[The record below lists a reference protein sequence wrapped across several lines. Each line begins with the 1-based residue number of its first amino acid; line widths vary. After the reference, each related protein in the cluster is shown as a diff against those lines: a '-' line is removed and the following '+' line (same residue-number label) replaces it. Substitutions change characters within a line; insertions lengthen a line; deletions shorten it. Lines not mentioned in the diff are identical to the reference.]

1 MTNRT
6 KVRYLVLLLGLAT
19 GLWIPRLRGPLDL
32 RYDAGVYYILGTS
45 LAEGHGYRLLSE
57 PGQIQAVQY
66 PPLLPALVAVHQRLS
81 GTSDVSVTGHWLR
94 ITYAGI
100 FLAYIAAVYLLASR
114 YLPLGFAFLVGL
126 LTLLHVQTS
135 WMSDLLFA
143 EIPFALTTMLFL
155 LAAAGKGRW
164 AHVSTGPL
172 AIASYLLRS
181 VGVAV
186 LAAWVAESLLRRK
199 PRQLAFR
206 LAVSMLPVFG
216 WQLYI
221 RDVQTSPEYAQSA
234 YAYQRAPY
242 QYYNVSYLEN
252 IRYVDPFVPEL
263 GVVSPMGM
271 ARRVTTALVRMPS
284 SLGEA
289 VSSRARWSES
299 QLERFNAQALPFTI
313 PLWIV
318 QVPLVVLG
326 VLAVAGLALLARQ
339 GEWLIPLYVLGSTVI
354 VGLTPWPGQFE
365 RYLAP
370 LTPLLALSVVISL
383 LAVRSKLDKRPRAIG
398 TLILRTVL
406 VGMLA
411 QEGFA
416 LYKVYSKQHRPVEFV
431 DAQGHRQEQRLFF
444 YTEAWRSHDAALDWL
459 RGVAHADDIVATST
473 PHWAY
478 LKTGARA
485 VLPPFEADVRAASR
499 LLEAVPVKYLV
510 VDSLEFVDVSR
521 RYAAPVARTYHHDW
535 KLVYSS
541 PDSTSR
547 IYRRIEAA
555 AVVSATKVAPSLGAK

>member
-1 MTNRT
+1 MNRIKT
-6 KVRYLVLLLGLAT
+6 RYLLVLLALAT
-19 GLWIPRLRGPLDL
+19 GLCMPRLRGSLDL

-45 LAEGHGYRLLSE
+45 LAQGRGYRLLSE

-66 PPLLPALVAVHQRLS
+66 PPLLPALVAVHQRLA
-81 GTSDVSVTGHWLR
+81 GTDDPSVAGHWLR

-126 LTLLHVQTS
+126 VTLLHVQTS

-143 EIPFALTTMLFL
+143 EIPYALTTILFL
-155 LAAAGKGRW
+155 LAAQGKGWPRSLG
-164 AHVSTGPL
+164 AGVL
-172 AIASYLLRS
+172 AMASYLLRS
-181 VGVAV
+181 IGIAL
-186 LAAWVAESLLRRK
+186 LAAWVAESLLRK
-199 PRQLAFR
+199 NFKQLAFR
-206 LAVSMLPVFG
+206 AAVCMLPVIG

-221 RDVQTSPEYAQSA
+221 RQVQASPEYGQSA

-263 GVVSPMGM
+263 GVVSPIGWA
-271 ARRVTTALVRMPS
+271 ARMSSAMVRMPS

-299 QLERFNAQALPFTI
+299 QLERFNAQALPLTI
-313 PLWIV
+313 PLWTV

-326 VLAVAGLALLARQ
+326 VLAIVGLALLARQ
-339 GEWLIPLYVLGSTVI
+339 GEWLIPLYVMGSTVI

-370 LTPLLALSVVISL
+370 LTPLLALAVVVSL
-383 LAVRSKLDKRPRAIG
+383 LAVRSKLEKRTRRLG
-398 TLILRTVL
+398 TLMLKTVL

-416 LYKVYSKQHRPVEFV
+416 LYKVYTKQHRPVKFL
-431 DAQGHRQEQRLFF
+431 DAQDHRQEQRLFF

-485 VLPPFEADVRAASR
+485 VLPPFEADVRTASR

-521 RYAAPVARTYHHDW
+521 RYAAPVARAYQHDW

-555 AVVSATKVAPSLGAK
+555 AVVSGTKTPPVLGAK

>member
-1 MTNRT
+1 
-6 KVRYLVLLLGLAT
+6 
-19 GLWIPRLRGPLDL
+19 
-32 RYDAGVYYILGTS
+32 
-45 LAEGHGYRLLSE
+45 
-57 PGQIQAVQY
+57 
-66 PPLLPALVAVHQRLS
+66 
-81 GTSDVSVTGHWLR
+81 
-94 ITYAGI
+94 
-100 FLAYIAAVYLLASR
+100 
-114 YLPLGFAFLVGL
+114 
-126 LTLLHVQTS
+126 
-135 WMSDLLFA
+135 
-143 EIPFALTTMLFL
+143 
-155 LAAAGKGRW
+155 
-164 AHVSTGPL
+164 
-172 AIASYLLRS
+172 
-181 VGVAV
+181 
-186 LAAWVAESLLRRK
+186 
-199 PRQLAFR
+199 
-206 LAVSMLPVFG
+206 
-216 WQLYI
+216 
-221 RDVQTSPEYAQSA
+221 
-234 YAYQRAPY
+234 
-242 QYYNVSYLEN
+242 
-252 IRYVDPFVPEL
+252 
-263 GVVSPMGM
+263 
-271 ARRVTTALVRMPS
+271 
-284 SLGEA
+284 
-289 VSSRARWSES
+289 
-299 QLERFNAQALPFTI
+299 
-313 PLWIV
+313 
-318 QVPLVVLG
+318 
-326 VLAVAGLALLARQ
+326 
-339 GEWLIPLYVLGSTVI
+339 VI

>member
-1 MTNRT
+1 MTNRVS
-6 KVRYLVLLLGLAT
+6 VRYLVLLLGLAA

-57 PGQIQAVQY
+57 PGRIQAVQY
-66 PPLLPALVAVHQRLS
+66 PPLLPVLVAVHQRLS
-81 GTSDVSVTGHWLR
+81 GTSDVGVAGHWLR
-94 ITYAGI
+94 MTYAGI

-126 LTLLHVQTS
+126 ITLLHVQTS

-155 LAAAGKGRW
+155 LAATGRGRW
-164 AHVSTGPL
+164 VKVSAGPL

-181 VGVAV
+181 VGIAL
-186 LAAWVAESLLRRK
+186 LAAWAAESLLRK
-199 PRQLAFR
+199 NFKQLAFR
-206 LAVSMLPVFG
+206 AAVCMLPVFG

-221 RDVQTSPEYAQSA
+221 HDVQTSPEYAQSA

-263 GVVSPMGM
+263 GVVSPFGM
-271 ARRVTTALVRMPS
+271 AKRVTSALVRMPS
-284 SLGEA
+284 SLGES

-299 QLERFNAQALPFTI
+299 QLERFNAQALPLAI

-326 VLAVAGLALLARQ
+326 LLAVAGLALLGRL

-354 VGLTPWPGQFE
+354 VALTPWPGQFE

-370 LTPLLALSVVISL
+370 LTPLLALAVVISL
-383 LAVRSKLDKRPRAIG
+383 MAIRSKLDRRTHRLG

-416 LYKVYSKQHRPVEFV
+416 LYKVYSKQHRTVEMV

-444 YTEAWRSHDAALDWL
+444 YTEAWRTHDAALDWL
-459 RGVAHADDIVATST
+459 SGVAQADDIVATST

-521 RYAAPVARTYHHDW
+521 RYAAPVARAYQHDW

-555 AVVSATKVAPSLGAK
+555 AVVSAPKVAPARGPK

>member
-1 MTNRT
+1 MNRIKT
-6 KVRYLVLLLGLAT
+6 RYLLVLLALAT
-19 GLWIPRLRGPLDL
+19 GLWMPRLRGSLDL

-45 LAEGHGYRLLSE
+45 LAQGRGYRLLSE

-66 PPLLPALVAVHQRLS
+66 PPLLPALVAVHQRLA
-81 GTSDVSVTGHWLR
+81 GTDDPSVAGHWLR

-126 LTLLHVQTS
+126 VTLLHVQTS

-143 EIPFALTTMLFL
+143 EIPYALTTILFL
-155 LAAAGKGRW
+155 LAAQGKGWPRSLG
-164 AHVSTGPL
+164 AGVL
-172 AIASYLLRS
+172 AMASYLLRS
-181 VGVAV
+181 IGIAL
-186 LAAWVAESLLRRK
+186 LAAWVAESLLRK
-199 PRQLAFR
+199 NFKQLAFR
-206 LAVSMLPVFG
+206 AAVCMLPVIG

-221 RDVQTSPEYAQSA
+221 RQVQASPEYGQSA

-263 GVVSPMGM
+263 GVVSPIGWA
-271 ARRVTTALVRMPS
+271 ARMSSAMVRMPS

-299 QLERFNAQALPFTI
+299 QLERFNAQALPLTI
-313 PLWIV
+313 PLWTV

-326 VLAVAGLALLARQ
+326 VLAIVGLALLARQ
-339 GEWLIPLYVLGSTVI
+339 GEWLIPLYVMGSTVI

-370 LTPLLALSVVISL
+370 LTPLLALAVVVSL
-383 LAVRSKLDKRPRAIG
+383 LAVRSKLEKRTRRLG
-398 TLILRTVL
+398 TLMLKTVL

-416 LYKVYSKQHRPVEFV
+416 LYKVYTKQHRPVKFL
-431 DAQGHRQEQRLFF
+431 DAQDHRQEQRLFF

-485 VLPPFEADVRAASR
+485 VLPPFEADVRTASR

-521 RYAAPVARTYHHDW
+521 RYAAPVARAYQHDW

-555 AVVSATKVAPSLGAK
+555 AVVSGTKTPPVLGAK

>member
-1 MTNRT
+1 MSRIQA
-6 KVRYLVLLLGLAT
+6 RYLVLLLGLAAA
-19 GLWIPRLRGPLDL
+19 LWIPRLRGPLDL

-66 PPLLPALVAVHQRLS
+66 PPLLPALVAVHQRLAK
-81 GTSDVSVTGHWLR
+81 TNDPSVAGHWLR

-100 FLAYIAAVYLLASR
+100 FLAYIAAVYLLAAR

-126 LTLLHVQTS
+126 VTLFHVHTS

-143 EIPFALTTMLFL
+143 EIPYALTTILFL
-155 LAAAGKGRW
+155 LAASGKGWPRSVG
-164 AHVSTGPL
+164 AGAL
-172 AIASYLLRS
+172 AMASYLLRS
-181 VGVAV
+181 IGIAL
-186 LAAWVAESLLRRK
+186 LAAWVGESLLRRNFK
-199 PRQLAFR
+199 QFAFR
-206 LAVSMLPVFG
+206 AAVCMLPVIG

-221 RDVQTSPEYAQSA
+221 RQVQASPEYGQSA

-263 GVVSPMGM
+263 GVVSPIGW
-271 ARRVTTALVRMPS
+271 VTRMSSAMVRMPS

-299 QLERFNAQALPFTI
+299 QIERFNAQALPLTI

-326 VLAVAGLALLARQ
+326 VLAVVGLALLVRQ

-370 LTPLLALSVVISL
+370 LTPLLALGVVLSL
-383 LAVRSKLDKRPRAIG
+383 LALRSKLDQRTRRLG
-398 TLILRTVL
+398 TLIVRIVL

-416 LYKVYSKQHRPVEFV
+416 LYKVYTKQHRPVEFV

-459 RGVAHADDIVATST
+459 RSVAHADDIVATST

-485 VLPPFEADVRAASR
+485 VLPPFEADVRTASH

-521 RYAAPVARTYHHDW
+521 RYAAPVARAYQHDW

-555 AVVSATKVAPSLGAK
+555 AVVSATKAPPVLGAK

>member
-1 MTNRT
+1 M
-6 KVRYLVLLLGLAT
+6 
-19 GLWIPRLRGPLDL
+19 
-32 RYDAGVYYILGTS
+32 
-45 LAEGHGYRLLSE
+45 
-57 PGQIQAVQY
+57 
-66 PPLLPALVAVHQRLS
+66 
-81 GTSDVSVTGHWLR
+81 
-94 ITYAGI
+94 
-100 FLAYIAAVYLLASR
+100 
-114 YLPLGFAFLVGL
+114 
-126 LTLLHVQTS
+126 
-135 WMSDLLFA
+135 
-143 EIPFALTTMLFL
+143 
-155 LAAAGKGRW
+155 
-164 AHVSTGPL
+164 
-172 AIASYLLRS
+172 ASYLLRS
-181 VGVAV
+181 VGIAL
-186 LAAWVAESLLRRK
+186 LAAWVAESLLRRN

-206 LAVSMLPVFG
+206 AAVSMLPVFG

-221 RDVQTSPEYAQSA
+221 RDVQASPEYAQSA

-263 GVVSPMGM
+263 GLVSPTGLAGRM
-271 ARRVTTALVRMPS
+271 TSALVRMPS
-284 SLGEA
+284 SLGES

-299 QLERFNAQALPFTI
+299 QIERFNAQALSVTI

-326 VLAVAGLALLARQ
+326 ILALAGLALLARQ

-370 LTPLLALSVVISL
+370 LTPLLALGVIISL
-383 LAVRSKLDKRPRAIG
+383 LAIRSKFDTRTRRIG

-406 VGMLA
+406 AGMLA

-416 LYKVYSKQHRPVEFV
+416 IYKVYTKQHRPVEFA
-431 DAQGHRQEQRLFF
+431 DARGHRQNQRLFF

-459 RGVAHADDIVATST
+459 RSVAQADDIVATST

-485 VLPPFEADVRAASR
+485 VLPPFEADVHTASR
-499 LLEAVPVKYLV
+499 LLEAVPVRYLV

-521 RYAAPVARTYHHDW
+521 RYAAPVTRTYQHDW

-555 AVVSATKVAPSLGAK
+555 AVVSRTKVAPTLGLK

>member
-1 MTNRT
+1 
-6 KVRYLVLLLGLAT
+6 
-19 GLWIPRLRGPLDL
+19 
-32 RYDAGVYYILGTS
+32 
-45 LAEGHGYRLLSE
+45 
-57 PGQIQAVQY
+57 
-66 PPLLPALVAVHQRLS
+66 
-81 GTSDVSVTGHWLR
+81 
-94 ITYAGI
+94 
-100 FLAYIAAVYLLASR
+100 
-114 YLPLGFAFLVGL
+114 
-126 LTLLHVQTS
+126 
-135 WMSDLLFA
+135 
-143 EIPFALTTMLFL
+143 
-155 LAAAGKGRW
+155 
-164 AHVSTGPL
+164 
-172 AIASYLLRS
+172 
-181 VGVAV
+181 
-186 LAAWVAESLLRRK
+186 
-199 PRQLAFR
+199 
-206 LAVSMLPVFG
+206 
-216 WQLYI
+216 
-221 RDVQTSPEYAQSA
+221 
-234 YAYQRAPY
+234 
-242 QYYNVSYLEN
+242 
-252 IRYVDPFVPEL
+252 VPEL

>member
-1 MTNRT
+1 MTSRI
-6 KVRYLVLLLGLAT
+6 KAGYFVLLLGLAT
-19 GLWIPRLRGPLDL
+19 ALWIPRLRGPLDL

-45 LAEGHGYRLLSE
+45 LAQGHGYRLLSE

-66 PPLLPALVAVHQRLS
+66 PPLLPMLVAVHQRLA
-81 GTSDVSVTGHWLR
+81 GTDDPSVAGHWLR
-94 ITYAGI
+94 VTYAGI
-100 FLAYIAAVYLLASR
+100 FLAYIAAVYLLVSR

-126 LTLLHVQTS
+126 VTLLHVQTS

-155 LAAAGKGRW
+155 LTATGKGPW
-164 AHVSTGPL
+164 ASVGSGTA

-181 VGVAV
+181 VGIAL
-186 LAAWVAESLLRRK
+186 LAAWVAESLLRK
-199 PRQLAFR
+199 NSKQLAFR
-206 LAVSMLPVFG
+206 AVVCMLPVVG

-221 RDVQTSPEYAQSA
+221 RHVQASPEYAQSA

-263 GVVSPMGM
+263 GVVSPTGWA
-271 ARRVTTALVRMPS
+271 ARVSSALVRMPS

-299 QLERFNAQALPFTI
+299 QIERFNAQALSLAI

-318 QVPLVVLG
+318 QVPLVLLG
-326 VLAVAGLALLARQ
+326 VLAVAGLALLTRQ

-370 LTPLLALSVVISL
+370 LTPVLALAVVVSV
-383 LAVRSKLDKRPRAIG
+383 LAIRRKLDQRTRRLG
-398 TLILRTVL
+398 TLILRTVV

-411 QEGFA
+411 QEAFA
-416 LYKVYSKQHRPVEFV
+416 LYKVYTKQHRPVEFV

-485 VLPPFEADVRAASR
+485 VLPPFEADVRTASW
-499 LLEAVPVKYLV
+499 LLESVPVKYLV

-521 RYAAPVARTYHHDW
+521 RYAAPVARVYQHDW

-555 AVVSATKVAPSLGAK
+555 AVVSATKVAPVLGAK

>member
-1 MTNRT
+1 MDRI
-6 KVRYLVLLLGLAT
+6 KARYLALLLALAT

-94 ITYAGI
+94 ISYAGI
-100 FLAYIAAVYLLASR
+100 FLAYLAAVYLLASR
-114 YLPLGFAFLVGL
+114 YLPLGFAFCVGVV
-126 LTLLHVQTS
+126 TLLHVQTS

-155 LAAAGKGRW
+155 LLATGKGRW
-164 AHVSTGPL
+164 AHVGTGAL

-181 VGVAV
+181 VGIAL
-186 LAAWVAESLLRRK
+186 LAAWVAESLLRK
-199 PRQLAFR
+199 NWKQLAFR
-206 LAVSMLPVFG
+206 AAVCMLPVVG

-221 RDVQTSPEYAQSA
+221 RQVQASPEYAQSA

-263 GVVSPMGM
+263 GVVSPIGL
-271 ARRVTTALVRMPS
+271 AGRVSSALVRMPS

-299 QLERFNAQALPFTI
+299 QLERFNAQAFSVTI

-326 VLAVAGLALLARQ
+326 LLALLGLAVLARQ
-339 GEWLIPLYVLGSTVI
+339 GQWLIPLYILGSTVI

-370 LTPLLALSVVISL
+370 LTPLLALSVIVSL
-383 LAVRSKLDKRPRAIG
+383 LAIRSKLDTRTRRLG
-398 TLILRTVL
+398 TVILRTVL
-406 VGMLA
+406 LGMLA

-416 LYKVYSKQHRPVEFV
+416 LYKVYTKQHRPVEFV
-431 DAQGHRQEQRLFF
+431 DARGHRREQRLFF

-478 LKTGARA
+478 LKTGART

-521 RYAAPVARTYHHDW
+521 RYAAPVPRTYQHDW

-555 AVVSATKVAPSLGAK
+555 AVVSATKVVPTVGVK

>member
-1 MTNRT
+1 MRSA
-6 KVRYLVLLLGLAT
+6 KARYLVLLLGLAA

-45 LAEGHGYRLLSE
+45 LAEGRGYRLLSE
-57 PGQIQAVQY
+57 PGEIQAVQY
-66 PPLLPALVAVHQRLS
+66 PPLLPALVAAHQRLA
-81 GTSDVSVTGHWLR
+81 GTSEPSVAGHWLR

-100 FLAYIAAVYLLASR
+100 FLAYVVAVYLLASR
-114 YLPLGFAFLVGL
+114 YLPVGFAFLAALV
-126 LTLLHVQTS
+126 TLLHVQTS

-143 EIPFALTTMLFL
+143 EIPFALTTVLFL
-155 LAAAGKGRW
+155 LASSGKGWPR
-164 AHVSTGPL
+164 TGMAGGL
-172 AIASYLLRS
+172 AMAAYLLRS
-181 VGVAV
+181 VGIAL
-186 LAAWVAESLLRRK
+186 LAAWVAESLLRRN
-199 PRQLAFR
+199 PRQLVIRTAIC
-206 LAVSMLPVFG
+206 LLPMLG

-221 RDVQTSPEYAQSA
+221 GQVQASPEYAHPA

-263 GVVSPMGM
+263 GTISAGGM
-271 ARRVTTALVRMPS
+271 AGRVGGALVRMPS

-299 QLERFNAQALPFTI
+299 QIERLNAEVLSIPV

-318 QVPLVVLG
+318 QVPLVLLG
-326 VLAVAGLALLARQ
+326 ALSLLGLVFLARR
-339 GEWLIPLYVLGSTVI
+339 GEWLIPLYVLGSIVI

-370 LTPLLALSVVISL
+370 LTPLLALAVIVGL
-383 LAVRSKLDKRPRAIG
+383 LAVRDKLDAGGRRLG
-398 TLILRTVL
+398 TVILTTVL

-416 LYKVYSKQHRPVEFV
+416 IYKVYTKQHRPVDYV
-431 DAQGHRQEQRLFF
+431 DAAGRQRHQRLFF
-444 YTEAWRSHDAALDWL
+444 YTQAWRSHDAALDWL
-459 RGVAHADDIVATST
+459 RGVAHADDIIATST

-478 LKTGARA
+478 LKTGSRA
-485 VLPPFEADVRAASR
+485 VLPPFEPDVRAGRR
-499 LLEAVPVKYLV
+499 LLEEVPVKYLV

-521 RYAAPVARTYHHDW
+521 RYAAPIARAYHREW
-535 KLVYSS
+535 KLIYWS

-547 IYRRIEAA
+547 IYRRVDAA
-555 AVVSATKVAPSLGAK
+555 AVAAAKVGPSVGAK